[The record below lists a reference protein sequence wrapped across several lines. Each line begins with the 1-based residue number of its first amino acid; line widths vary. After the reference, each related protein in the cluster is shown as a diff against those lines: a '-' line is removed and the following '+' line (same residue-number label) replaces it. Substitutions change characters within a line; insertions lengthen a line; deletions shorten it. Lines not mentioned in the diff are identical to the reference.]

1 MRKLRISTGIW
12 AIALVTLT
20 ATSCR
25 DTKKENN
32 NDDGH
37 HDEEGEMHD
46 EASMESSNDMLM
58 NVGQKTSKPTKLVAN
73 YLELKDALVAD
84 NKDGAAKAGG
94 MMVSAFNS
102 FDIISYTS
110 EEQKELKDIIE
121 DAKEHAEHISESPIE
136 HQREHFEVLSVD
148 LIDMI
153 AITGTEKTLYQDF
166 CPMYN
171 NNKGAPWLSA
181 TKEIKNPYYGSKM
194 MTCGSIQ
201 KQIN

>member
-1 MRKLRISTGIW
+1 MRKLRISTGIL

-20 ATSCR
+20 ATSCK
-25 DTKKENN
+25 DTKKEHN

-37 HDEEGEMHD
+37 HNEERGMHN
-46 EASMESSNDMLM
+46 EASMESSNDMM
-58 NVGQKTSKPTKLVAN
+58 SDGQKTSKSTLLVAN

-94 MMVSAFNS
+94 IMVSAFNS
-102 FDIISYTS
+102 FDISSFTS
-110 EEQKELKDIIE
+110 EEQEELKDIME

-136 HQREHFEVLSVD
+136 HQREHFDVLSVD

-171 NNKGAPWLSA
+171 NKKGAQWLSA

-194 MTCGSIQ
+194 MTCGSVQ